1 MLLLLL
7 LLLLCFQRQRL
18 ACLACCLL
26 AVRQQREMKR
36 VWLASWAWQQRGE
49 NEEAVSDKAEKSGTR
64 MKRAHDHEAPAA
76 DGDEHEPLQPKE
88 KEREKDKA
96 AAEEKKR
103 DEKQQEEVEKQE
115 DKKEEGKESEDKKEE
130 GKEED
135 KKDEEKEEAKEDEKK
150 GEEPE
155 PEQVTCSHILVK
167 HRESR
172 RPSSWR
178 EERIT
183 RSKEHALR
191 RIEKLRQWVLTGKA
205 TFEQV
210 ARHESDCS
218 SAKRGGDLG
227 PFRRGA
233 MQKPFEDAAFG
244 LKVGE
249 MSGVVE
255 TNSGYHII
263 KRTA

>member
-1 MLLLLL
+1 M
-7 LLLLCFQRQRL
+7 
-18 ACLACCLL
+18 L
-26 AVRQQREMKR
+26 AVRQQRETKR

-103 DEKQQEEVEKQE
+103 DEKQEEEVEKQE
-115 DKKEEGKESEDKKEE
+115 DKKEEGKKQDKEE

-135 KKDEEKEEAKEDEKK
+135 KKDEKDEKAKEDEEK

>member
-1 MLLLLL
+1 MP
-7 LLLLCFQRQRL
+7 
-18 ACLACCLL
+18 LL
-26 AVRQQREMKR
+26 AGDDDE
-36 VWLASWAWQQRGE
+36 
-49 NEEAVSDKAEKSGTR
+49 EEAVEEDFGCFLGMDAATAEQSGAGNWRRSATKKISKR
-64 MKRAHDHEAPAA
+64 QNGMKRAHDHEAPAT
-76 DGDEHEPLQPKE
+76 DGNKEEERLQPKE
-88 KEREKDKA
+88 KEQEREPEKRE
-96 AAEEKKR
+96 EEKKQKQ
-103 DEKQQEEVEKQE
+103 DKELEKKEEEKQE
-115 DKKEEGKESEDKKEE
+115 KKQEEQDDK
-130 GKEED
+130 
-135 KKDEEKEEAKEDEKK
+135 EKEK
-150 GEEPE
+150 E

-191 RIEKLRQWVLTGKA
+191 RIEKLRQWVLTNKA

-249 MSGVVE
+249 MSGIVE
-255 TNSGYHII
+255 TASGYHII